1 MSDTSGQEQVLT
13 SGCPNPRPS
22 EGLPESHSTQGG
34 RRAPVA
40 VRATSA
46 LAGLS
51 RCETCS
57 RTTTRK
63 EPEGGRTEEIEGR
76 FQKKKEEPQPQ
87 LLFPKEAGILRDQNS
102 PERTKNGVSKGN
114 PLNR

>member
-1 MSDTSGQEQVLT
+1 M
-13 SGCPNPRPS
+13 
-22 EGLPESHSTQGG
+22 
-34 RRAPVA
+34 A

-63 EPEGGRTEEIEGR
+63 EPEGGRTEENEGR
-76 FQKKKEEPQPQ
+76 FQQKKEEPQPQ
-87 LLFPKEAGILRDQNS
+87 LLFPKEAGILRDQSS
-102 PERTKNGVSKGN
+102 PEKNEKTGSLKGT
-114 PLNR
+114 R